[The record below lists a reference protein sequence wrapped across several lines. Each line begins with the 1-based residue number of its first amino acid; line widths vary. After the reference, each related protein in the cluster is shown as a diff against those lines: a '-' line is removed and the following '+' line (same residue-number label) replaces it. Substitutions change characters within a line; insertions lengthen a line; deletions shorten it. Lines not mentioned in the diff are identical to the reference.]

1 MKDIDMAIDALEDA
15 ADTIVCCYG
24 YIANKYKDN
33 EKYLQC
39 IRDAWEIYHV
49 MKKIRRIGEKYND

>member
-24 YIANKYKDN
+24 YVANKYKDVV
-33 EKYLQC
+33 KCLRYM
-39 IRDAWEIYHV
+39 AV
-49 MKKIRRIGEKYND
+49 SV